1 MTTADQKVLARVGH
15 MLEAIRHANSDIE
28 GMSLEQFLADGK
40 SQRAVNDSII
50 VIGEAASRIMQVAA
64 QLQHEHVTFW
74 EQLQNANDMRNMLA
88 HEYFRVDAAIVWA
101 TVKNNLP
108 ELRDHLTS
116 YLAGQSGS

>member
-1 MTTADQKVLARVGH
+1 
-15 MLEAIRHANSDIE
+15 
-28 GMSLEQFLADGK
+28 MSLEQFLADGK

-50 VIGEAASRIMQVAA
+50 VIGEAANRIMQVAT
-64 QLQHEHVTFW
+64 QLQHDHATFW

-108 ELRDHLTS
+108 ELGDHLTA

>member
-1 MTTADQKVLARVGH
+1 MRLTGQQVLARVGH

-28 GMSLEQFLADGK
+28 GLSLDQFLADGK

-50 VIGEAASRIMQVAA
+50 VIGEAAKRIMQVAP
-64 QLQHEHVTFW
+64 QLEQDQVVFW

-108 ELRDHLTS
+108 ELHDHLTAFL
-116 YLAGQSGS
+116 LAQSAS